1 MRESKAKLLDLLRQN
16 VLLSEAVVNTANND
30 AASWPIHLCSVLRH
44 MPVTHT
50 CACVCDGVCVR
61 VCVCICAS
69 VPVPERRIL
78 PPQLLHFR
86 RHALHLRCIRAD
98 HLLHLLH
105 LHLKLSDHVDVQIVN
120 ARLQTVHF
128 PRHHVLQRRNYE

>member
-86 RHALHLRCIRAD
+86 RHALHHACHNEKCHSSHVTRHTSHVTLQRVFHLHLRCIRAD
-98 HLLHLLH
+98 HLLHH
-105 LHLKLSDHVDVQIVN
+105 SV
-120 ARLQTVHF
+120 RT
-128 PRHHVLQRRNYE
+128 